1 MQKLS
6 SFFGVILFLTFVL
19 LLSWLG
25 YSFYQAYEPEPRR
38 LQGQIE
44 AQQYSVSSKIAGR
57 ISEVLVRKGDK
68 ITKGQPVFSLHSPEL
83 EAKIKQAEAGEMAAK
98 ALATEAEAGTRK
110 QKIAAAK
117 SKWQTAKAAATLA
130 KKTFQRVENL
140 YKDGVIATQKRD
152 EAKANWDVAKNTEQA
167 AYQLYQMAVEGAR
180 SETKQAAREKEKMA
194 ASAVAEVK
202 AYAKDLEITSW
213 YNGEVSQVL
222 LHPGELAP
230 QGFPVVSIVDMDD
243 CWVVLHIREDELNNW
258 KMGTEFDGILPALG
272 GKKVRFK
279 VSYIAVM
286 GDFATWRATNI
297 DKDFDMRTFEI
308 EARPLQPVKDLR
320 AGMSVLIP

>member
-1 MQKLS
+1 MQKKSPFILIAAAL
-6 SFFGVILFLTFVL
+6 FLGLVIWLGILF
-19 LLSWLG
+19 
-25 YSFYQAYEPEPRR
+25 YRAYQPQPQR
-38 LQGQIE
+38 LQGEIE
-44 AQQYSVSSKIAGR
+44 AQQYSVSSKVAGR
-57 ISEVLVRKGDK
+57 IAEVFVKKGDK
-68 ITKGQPVFSLHSPEL
+68 ITKGQPVFSLHNPEL

-98 ALATEAEAGTRK
+98 ALATEAEAGARK
-110 QKIAAAK
+110 QEIAAAK
-117 SKWQTAKAAATLA
+117 SKWQTAKASAILA
-130 KKTFQRVENL
+130 EKTFQRVENL
-140 YKDGVIATQKRD
+140 YKNGVVATQKRD
-152 EAKANWDVAKNTEQA
+152 EARAKRDAANNMEQA
-167 AYQLYQMAVEGAR
+167 AYQLYQMALEGAR

-202 AYAKDLEITSW
+202 AYAEDLQITSW

-230 QGFPVVSIVDMDD
+230 QGFPVVTIVDMDD
-243 CWVVLHIREDELNNW
+243 CWVVLHIREDQLNNW
-258 KMGTEFDGILPALG
+258 KMGEEFDATIPALG

-297 DKDFDMRTFEI
+297 DKDFDMRTFEV
-308 EARPLQPVKDLR
+308 EARPLQPVENLR